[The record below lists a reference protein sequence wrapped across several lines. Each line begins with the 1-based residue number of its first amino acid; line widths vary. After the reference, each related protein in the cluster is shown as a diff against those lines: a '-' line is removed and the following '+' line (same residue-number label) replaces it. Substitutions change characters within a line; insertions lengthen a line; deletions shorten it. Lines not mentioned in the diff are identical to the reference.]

1 MRVIARFAAVPTLV
15 AALLVSPVA
24 AAVVSAAP
32 TEPRVEV
39 SVGARSIAAAPTVR
53 PLPKTGR
60 FDYQLGGAYP
70 PPAGVTIIARDVTDR
85 PAAGTYGICYV
96 NGFQTQ
102 PGQASVWR
110 TKRLS
115 ALLKTATGRLATDP
129 DWPDEFVL
137 DPSTLGKRQHILAMI
152 GPQIREC
159 ARRGFAAVEID
170 NLDTFTRFT
179 SRTTGLVTRSGAMAL
194 AREYVA
200 IAHGAG
206 LVIAQKNTVEL
217 GSAGRRSIGFDF
229 AVVEECFVYRE
240 CGSFISVYGARVLE
254 IEYSDSLSRSSFAQ
268 VCGSRDRATRT
279 ILRDRDLRAAG
290 RPGHL
295 YRSC

>member
-1 MRVIARFAAVPTLV
+1 MNLFAR
-15 AALLVSPVA
+15 
-24 AAVVSAAP
+24 SAAIL
-32 TEPRVEV
+32 VLLA
-39 SVGARSIAAAPTVR
+39 SVLLPQAPSSLAAQQAATQASAGASTQKVR
-53 PLPKTGR
+53 PLPTTGA
-60 FDYQLGGAYP
+60 FDYQLGGSYQP
-70 PPAGVTIIARDVTDR
+70 GSRVRIVARDVTDR

-115 ALLKTATGRLATDP
+115 ALLKTATGRLVTDP

-152 GPQIREC
+152 RPQIREC

-179 SRTTGLVTRSGAMAL
+179 SRTTGLVTRSGAIAL

-206 LVIAQKNTVEL
+206 LAIAQKNTAEL
-217 GSAGRRSIGFDF
+217 GSAGRRTIGFDF
-229 AVVEECFVYRE
+229 AVVEECFAYRE
-240 CGSFISVYGARVLE
+240 CGAFTSVYRAGVLE
-254 IEYSDSLSRSSFAQ
+254 IEYPDSLGRSSFTQ
-268 VCGSRDRATRT
+268 VCASRDRATRT
-279 ILRDRDLRAAG
+279 ILRDRDLLVAG
-290 RPGHL
+290 RSGHL